1 MNHVEVLFSPA
12 EFQALKGRNLSQTT
26 CVVFDILRATSTIVT
41 ALAHGAKSVLAV
53 ESIEAALAEKKKHPA
68 LLLAGER
75 DGFRIKA
82 SQTGSIDFDLG
93 NSPREFTSEKISGKE
108 IAITTTNGSRA
119 IWNCSQA
126 SRVFIG
132 SFLNLQAVADA
143 VIDSKELLLIC
154 SGTHEEA
161 SYEDT
166 LGAGAL
172 CELLW
177 STFANANI
185 ADSARIARIIKLE
198 AGNDLLAAMDHA
210 RNGRRLLSIPELRDD
225 VAFCLQQNIFQ
236 ICPHLKPN
244 GTITL

>member
-1 MNHVEVLFSPA
+1 
-12 EFQALKGRNLSQTT
+12 
-26 CVVFDILRATSTIVT
+26 
-41 ALAHGAKSVLAV
+41 
-53 ESIEAALAEKKKHPA
+53 
-68 LLLAGER
+68 
-75 DGFRIKA
+75 
-82 SQTGSIDFDLG
+82 
-93 NSPREFTSEKISGKE
+93 
-108 IAITTTNGSRA
+108 
-119 IWNCSQA
+119 
-126 SRVFIG
+126 
-132 SFLNLQAVADA
+132 LNLQAVADA

-185 ADSARIARIIKLE
+185 ADSARIARIIKLQ
-198 AGNDLLAAMDHA
+198 AGKDLLSAMDHA

-236 ICPHLKPN
+236 ISPHLKPN